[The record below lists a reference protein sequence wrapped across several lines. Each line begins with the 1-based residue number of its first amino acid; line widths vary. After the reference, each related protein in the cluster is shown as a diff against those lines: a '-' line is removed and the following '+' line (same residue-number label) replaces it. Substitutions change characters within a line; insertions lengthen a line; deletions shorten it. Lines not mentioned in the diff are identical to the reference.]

1 MSLGRSF
8 RLPRDARPMRY
19 AIHLDI
25 DLAAWTFAG
34 RERCDIVLDAPR
46 RELVLHSADLEVS
59 RVVAQSGGVTF
70 PPEVSF
76 DTQAGAM
83 ILRFGDL
90 IPAGTLTL
98 EAEFT
103 GRIRSDLKAL
113 YRSTRGVERYAVAVV
128 FPAEAR
134 RVFPCF
140 DEPTFK
146 ARFALELTAPAE
158 LTAIANAALL
168 EKTDAGG
175 GRALWRFAE
184 TPPLSTYLIVLAV
197 GPFEGTTV
205 VRTKTGVPVRV
216 WLPTGLAKDGAYA
229 RDAHLRA
236 VEWLEDYTGI
246 AYPYDKAEGVGV
258 PDFPAGAMENPG
270 AITYRLDLLAAD
282 PAKTSVSTLKACV
295 SVVSHELTH
304 MWWGDLV
311 TLSWWDDIW
320 LNESFATFVGHK
332 AEHAVHPEWDVWRDF
347 AVGTTRG
354 LALDALVSTH
364 AIHSD
369 AATAEEAL
377 QRFDAISYQK
387 GATVLR
393 MIEAYLGEEVFQKG
407 VRLYLERF
415 RESNATAA
423 EFWRA
428 LDDASGQ
435 DVTRI
440 ASVWINEPGHPI
452 VELRLVG
459 KDRIG
464 LRQRRFFLDPD
475 VPPSPQRWPVPLLL
489 RSATGVQR
497 SLLTDEEGTIEIAD
511 GAWIH
516 PNAGAV
522 GFYRFALDESLR
534 ARILTNLWRLDPA
547 ARLVLLDNE
556 WALVRSGAS
565 TAADLVA
572 LFASLRSEVDRAV
585 LAVVFEQLRWLVTH
599 ASSAPVRPALAS
611 LARDVF
617 APVLE
622 RLGWEPVAD
631 EPADDRELRPI
642 AIHALGSVADVADVR
657 DEAGRRVRA
666 HLDGRRQPPDVIG
679 ACLAVAAVD
688 GDLALH
694 ARYLEALGIAA
705 RSDPQDERRLRDALT
720 AFSDPRA
727 TDATIEAL
735 FDGTIRDQDL
745 PGILFAAFRNITGR
759 DAYWRAFRER
769 YAERI
774 APLEGLVRQGAVSS
788 VAQLTPDSLAT
799 EAGEFLAGLADPD
812 MREVAARTR
821 ESLRLTS
828 RAARRIAADLPR
840 ALAVPRN

>member
-8 RLPRDARPMRY
+8 RLPRDVHPIRY

-59 RVVAQSGGVTF
+59 RVVAEKGASTLL
-70 PPEVSF
+70 PDVSF
-76 DTQAGAM
+76 DTEAGAM
-83 ILRFGDL
+83 TLRFSDL
-90 IPAGTLTL
+90 IPAGGLTL
-98 EAEFT
+98 QVEFA

-113 YRSTRGVERYAVAVV
+113 YRSTRGAERYAVAIV

-146 ARFALELTAPAE
+146 ARFALELTAPAR
-158 LTAIANAALL
+158 LTAIANAELL

-175 GRALWRFAE
+175 GRAKWRFAE
-184 TPPLSTYLIVLAV
+184 TPPLSTYLVAFLV
-197 GPFEGTTV
+197 GPFEGTDV
-205 VRTKTGVPVRV
+205 IHTKSGVPVRV
-216 WLPTGLAKDGAYA
+216 WLPSGLANEGEYA
-229 RDAHLRA
+229 RDAHRRA
-236 VEWLEDYTGI
+236 VEWLEAYTGI

-282 PAKTSVSTLKACV
+282 PGKTSASTLKACV

-311 TLSWWDDIW
+311 TLAWWDDIW

-347 AVGTTRG
+347 VIGTTRG
-354 LALDALVSTH
+354 LALDSLVATH

-369 AATAEEAL
+369 AASAEEAL

-387 GATVLR
+387 GAAVLR
-393 MIEAYLGEEVFQKG
+393 MIEGYLGEEIFQKG

-423 EFWRA
+423 DFWRA
-428 LDDASGQ
+428 LDETSGQ

-452 VELRLVG
+452 VELRLIG
-459 KDRIG
+459 TNRIG
-464 LRQRRFFLDPD
+464 LRQRRFVLDGD
-475 VPPSPQRWPVPLLL
+475 LPPSPQRWPVPLVL
-489 RSATGVQR
+489 RSAMGVQR
-497 SLLTDEEGTIEIAD
+497 TLLTDLEGTTEIAD
-511 GAWIH
+511 GAWVY
-516 PNAGAV
+516 PNAGAM
-522 GFYRFALDESLR
+522 GFYRFALDEALST
-534 ARILTNLWRLDPA
+534 RIRVNLSQLDPA
-547 ARLVLLDNE
+547 ERLLLLDNE
-556 WALVRSGAS
+556 WALVLCGES
-565 TAADLVA
+565 TIADLVA
-572 LFASLRSEVDRAV
+572 LLASLRSEDDRAV

-599 ASSAPVRPALAS
+599 SSSAPVRPALGT
-611 LARDVF
+611 LARDF
-617 APVLE
+617 FGPVLE
-622 RLGWEPVAD
+622 RLGWEPVGD
-631 EPADDRELRPI
+631 ESADDRELRPM
-642 AIHALGSVADVADVR
+642 AIHALGSVADAAEVR

-666 HLDGRRQPPDVIG
+666 HLDGRRQSPDVIG
-679 ACLAVAAVD
+679 ACLAVAAID

-694 ARYLEALGIAA
+694 TRYVEALGIAA
-705 RSDPQDERRLRDALT
+705 RSDPQDEHRIRDALA

-727 TDATIEAL
+727 TDATIVAL

-745 PGILFAAFRNITGR
+745 PGILFAGFRNVTGR
-759 DAYWRAFRER
+759 QAYWRAFRSR

-774 APLEGLVRQGAVSS
+774 APLEGLVRQGAVAS
-788 VAQLTPDSLAT
+788 VAQLTPDPLAT
-799 EAGEFLAGLADPD
+799 EADQFLAGLADPD
-812 MREVAARTR
+812 MGEVVARTR
-821 ESLRLTS
+821 ESLRLSS
-828 RAARRIAADLPR
+828 RAARRIAADLPG
-840 ALAVPRN
+840 ALAISRN